1 MTTRPTLSICVPSRN
16 RQFYFQKTIE
26 GLVRN
31 KRQDVEFVFTDNS
44 DDPSIMDDFM
54 KEIVKDKR
62 VVYIPS
68 ADTTLSMIDNWERSI
83 RATTGEWVTFI
94 GDDDFIEPD
103 LAGLLNRV
111 MVASPDLDAFTWGL
125 FGYYWP
131 EEGVDVKAFNVT
143 YGNTIVKVPRAEA
156 MRRMFGWFDAGS
168 IPTSGFSIY
177 HGAVRRSLLE
187 TIRQTYGGVYF
198 EHPNVDYE
206 MAMKV
211 IFNGRNFATCL
222 RQFSIMGVCPLSNS
236 YSIGRLEDTKKKIKI
251 FTEELAGKFQD
262 DPKLEEFPFSFS
274 LGVSAS
280 IALTQHWFKE
290 KYGLRYG
297 GWERPFVEACARN
310 TEIYVEEEA
319 FEIVKSGYE
328 AALKKWQGGKF
339 LKYYLPQRQTLVERS
354 KTLVTGF
361 NNEGVYVR
369 GDVAGASTPAEV
381 WDILSAMVTPVDD
394 IVVDKVSLNTLSGTT
409 RLVVDASEDETV
421 KKLKPKELKKRGMVV
436 LKVKS
441 N

>member
-26 GLVRN
+26 GLLRN

-44 DDPSIMDDFM
+44 DDPSIMNDFM
-54 KEIVKDKR
+54 AEIVKDKR

-68 ADTTLSMIDNWERSI
+68 ADSTLSMIDNWERSI

-103 LAGLLNRV
+103 LAGLLERV
-111 MVASPDLDAFTWGL
+111 VAVSPDLDAFTWGVL
-125 FGYYWP
+125 GYFWP
-131 EEGVDVKAFNVT
+131 EEGVDIKSVSVT
-143 YGNTIVKVPRAEA
+143 FGNTIVKVPRSEA
-156 MRRMFGWFDAGS
+156 MRRMFGWFESSS

-177 HGAVRRSLLE
+177 HGAIRRSLLE

-222 RQFSIMGVCPLSNS
+222 RQFSVMGVCPLSNS
-236 YSIGRLEDTKKKIKI
+236 YSIGRLEDTKNKIKI

-262 DPKLEEFPFSFS
+262 DPKLEDFPFSFS

-297 GWERPFVEACARN
+297 GWEKAFVEACAYN
-310 TEIYVEEEA
+310 TEIYSEEEA
-319 FEIVKSGYE
+319 FEIVKAGYE
-328 AALKKWQGGKF
+328 AAFKKWQGGKF
-339 LKYYLPQRQTLVERS
+339 LKYYSPKRQTALARS
-354 KTLVTGF
+354 DVVVTGF
-361 NNEGVYVR
+361 NNEGVYLR
-369 GDVAGASTPAEV
+369 ADIAGASTPAEV
-381 WDILSAMVTPVDD
+381 WDVLTSMVTPVED
-394 IVVDKVSLNTLSGTT
+394 IPVDKLGLNALSSATQ
-409 RLVVDASEDETV
+409 LVIDANHGEPI

-436 LKVKS
+436 LKVSSK
-441 N
+441 